1 MGEQLEVLD
10 GLKEEAMDSL
20 SEHTKDPELARSL
33 LNKVDS
39 YVANLAPSALEN
51 GAPVSGEPFDERITQ
66 PLQKSVKE
74 LDQLLPQDW
83 RQQRLLV

>member
-1 MGEQLEVLD
+1 
-10 GLKEEAMDSL
+10 
-20 SEHTKDPELARSL
+20 
-33 LNKVDS
+33 
-39 YVANLAPSALEN
+39 
-51 GAPVSGEPFDERITQ
+51 EPFDERITQ